1 MKPAGAWK
9 RVGLAEALILAAVG
23 AGVLLVFLLHGDSL
37 TGHIQIFE
45 HWVAALGLWAFVV
58 YILAYLVLAS
68 LVFPE
73 SLLGVAAG
81 VIFDFFT
88 GFVVLICAN
97 VLAVMLQYALA
108 KRWLKPRI
116 DKALVKRP
124 TFALMQTAVLQQQFK
139 LQFLIRLTPLNRA
152 LVSYVLGAAGVRLL
166 PFLCAC
172 VAMLPSLALE
182 VYFGYTSN
190 RIAQRDSSSHTFD
203 VHDAALIAGLVIA
216 LCVALVVANIARKAV
231 EKVGAEAQG
240 KDGAISPPHAPRTTS
255 RAE

>member
-9 RVGLAEALILAAVG
+9 RVSLAKILILAAAG
-23 AGVLLVFLLHGDSL
+23 AGVLLAFLLLGDVLSR
-37 TGHIQIFE
+37 HVQIFE
-45 HWVAALGLWAFVV
+45 HWVAALGLWAYVIYV
-58 YILAYLVLAS
+58 LAYLVLAS
-68 LVFPE
+68 LVLPE

-81 VIFDFFT
+81 VIFGFFK
-88 GFVVLICAN
+88 GFAVLICAN
-97 VLAVMLQYALA
+97 VLAAALQYALA
-108 KRWLKPRI
+108 NRWLKPRI

-152 LVSYVLGAAGVRLL
+152 LVSYVLGSAGVRLL

-182 VYFGYTSN
+182 VYFGYTGN
-190 RIAQRDSSSHTFD
+190 RIAQRDPGEHGFD
-203 VHDAALIAGLVIA
+203 LHDATLIAGLVIG

-231 EKVGAEAQG
+231 EKVSAEALG
-240 KDGAISPPHAPRTTS
+240 KGQ
-255 RAE
+255 E